1 MGKKIKE
8 LEERIDVIEKNL
20 SKLQEEREYDIRFS
34 SMEGRSEGTE
44 SVGEKNLGSNKVR
57 GECNRFEG
65 DSSYRVFTMSIE
77 GLSTINDVC
86 NDREVNIIKRMDLEQ
101 K

>member
-34 SMEGRSEGTE
+34 SMEGVKEQ
-44 SVGEKNLGSNKVR
+44 
-57 GECNRFEG
+57 
-65 DSSYRVFTMSIE
+65 
-77 GLSTINDVC
+77 
-86 NDREVNIIKRMDLEQ
+86 EV
-101 K
+101 